1 MALKESDANG
11 QAASAPGPW
20 RARVLALS
28 SPQEI
33 AAEMARLG
41 AHRDGVAIME
51 PKARLRLVKL
61 DAVPLWAANIFKQEM
76 LAAGGDAAVS
86 QRAVLGGPG
95 GTDCLLIGTLAQY
108 HRLCDKL
115 DAQPRPW
122 STGTP
127 ARAPQARVPGLHE
140 AGAEIKRAL
149 SAFDSPLVV
158 DLRCGEHSVRLGER
172 TLVMGIINAT
182 LDSFSGD
189 GLAGNLQAM
198 VERGEQMA
206 ADGADLLDIGGES
219 TRPGSEPTSAAT
231 EMAHVLPVIEDL
243 RKRVGIPIS
252 IDTYKAEVARAALD
266 AGASVVNDISGLR
279 ADAGMAP
286 LAAARAVPV
295 IVMHIRGTPRTM
307 QENPHY
313 ADLMGEIAQYLRES
327 VDIAAGAGVARDQ
340 VVIDP
345 GFGFGKTAQH
355 NLEIVRRLR
364 ELKSLGQAVLLGPSR
379 KSTIGQV
386 LDLPPQE
393 RLEGTLAV
401 LALAVANGAD
411 LVRVHDVRAAVRAVR
426 TADAVV
432 RGWPGPEAAP
442 PSP

>member
-41 AHRDGVAIME
+41 AHRDGVAIMG
-51 PKARLRLVKL
+51 PKARLRLVEL
-61 DAVPLWAANIFKQEM
+61 DAVPLWAANILKQEM

-115 DAQPRPW
+115 DAQPL
-122 STGTP
+122 
-127 ARAPQARVPGLHE
+127 GLAQ

-172 TLVMGIINAT
+172 TLVMGVINAT

-231 EMAHVLPVIEDL
+231 EMARVLPIIEDL
-243 RKRVGIPIS
+243 RKRVRIPIS
-252 IDTYKAEVARAALD
+252 IDTYKAEVARAALE

-327 VDIAAGAGVARDQ
+327 VDIAAGAGVPRDQ

-379 KSTIGQV
+379 KSTIGKV

-432 RGWPGPEAAP
+432 RGWPRPEAAP